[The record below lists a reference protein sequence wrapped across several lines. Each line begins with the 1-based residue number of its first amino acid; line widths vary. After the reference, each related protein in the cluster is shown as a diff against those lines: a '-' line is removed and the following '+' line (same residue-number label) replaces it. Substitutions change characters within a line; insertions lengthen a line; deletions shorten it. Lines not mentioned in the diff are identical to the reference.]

1 MTYVEKD
8 LFGRCGGARLL
19 GWQNSNLKTKQEVEA
34 VSRGQVALCRVVAV
48 DKERSQ

>member
-1 MTYVEKD
+1 MLRRISLAAV
-8 LFGRCGGARLL
+8 GGAGRLL
-19 GWQNSNLKTKQEVEA
+19 GWQNSNLKTKQEAEA